1 MSIAVTKEMEPTTP
15 QRAAPRAPSQP
26 LSLPQPSQAASLAM
40 LWQSSVGK
48 KFLMALT
55 GGLMFLFVLG
65 HMLGNLQIFLGAEKL
80 NDYAHALHANA
91 ALLWGVRL
99 VLLATVLTHAVAGL
113 ILTLEKLSA
122 RPIAYAEKANIQ
134 GSLPS
139 RTMIFSGAAIGLF
152 IVYHLLHLTVGA
164 VHPSFIDLQ
173 PFHNVVFGLRVLPA
187 ALAYIVAMVAV
198 GFHLWHGLY
207 AMFHSLGFRHPR
219 YTPGVRT
226 AAAAVGTA
234 IALADISI
242 PLAVLVGLV
251 G

>member
-1 MSIAVTKEMEPTTP
+1 MSIAVTKELDPSAP
-15 QRAAPRAPSQP
+15 QRVAPSAPSQP
-26 LSLPQPSQAASLAM
+26 LSLPLPSKAASLAM

-55 GGLMFLFVLG
+55 GVLMFLFVLG
-65 HMLGNLQIFLGAEKL
+65 HMLGNLQVYLGSEKL
-80 NDYAHALHANA
+80 NAYAQALHANA

-99 VLLATVLTHAVAGL
+99 AMLAAVLTHAIAGL
-113 ILTLEKLSA
+113 VLTLEKQSA

-139 RTMIFSGAAIGLF
+139 RTMIWSGVAIGLF

-164 VHPSFIDLQ
+164 VHPSFKDLQ
-173 PFHNVVFGLRVLPA
+173 PFHNVVTGFAVLPA

-207 AMFHSLGFRHPR
+207 SMFHSLGFRHPR
-219 YTPGVRT
+219 YTPGIRSG
-226 AAAAVGTA
+226 AATVGTA

-251 G
+251 R